1 MTLLLRRQGDSGSA
15 CFALLRRK
23 AGSVH
28 YTFLDILFPVAL
40 FLVVIAALMSG
51 YHVAFSLAGVSL
63 AFAFLGA
70 LTGHFDLPLLG
81 ALPARLFGIMNNDT
95 LIAIP
100 LFVLMGVLLEKS
112 RIAEELLETMALLF
126 GGLRGGLAIAIC
138 LVGALLA
145 ASTGIVGATVVAMG
159 LISLPAMLRYR
170 YQPELAA
177 GIVAASGTL
186 GQIIPPSI
194 VLIILGDQISSAY
207 QQAQLSMGNYS
218 ARTVTVGDLF
228 LGSLAP
234 GILLVIFYILFVGWK
249 AWRHPESA
257 PAVPLAERQAVEPG
271 ELRQKIIH
279 ALAPPLLLI
288 LGVLGSI
295 IAGVATATEAA
306 SVGVMGAIALSA
318 VRRQMDLS
326 RLRSSLEG
334 ALRITAM
341 VFMILIGASL
351 FSLVFRGFEGDLM
364 VETALSALPGGR
376 WAALAT
382 VMLVIFLMGFF
393 LDFFEIVFIVI
404 PIAGP
409 ILLAMGFDPIW
420 LGVLVALNL
429 QTSFL
434 TPPFGFALFYLRGVA
449 PPELKTVHIYRGVV
463 PFIGL
468 QLIALLITVVAP
480 SLATWLPRLIY
491 GE

>member
-1 MTLLLRRQGDSGSA
+1 M
-15 CFALLRRK
+15 
-23 AGSVH
+23 H
-28 YTFLDILFPVAL
+28 YTFIDILYPTAF
-40 FLVVIAALMSG
+40 FLAAIAALMSG

-70 LTGHFDLPLLG
+70 MTGHFDLPLLG
-81 ALPARLFGIMNNDT
+81 AMPARVFGIMTNDT
-95 LIAIP
+95 LISIP
-100 LFVLMGVLLEKS
+100 LFILMGVILEKS
-112 RIAEELLETMALLF
+112 RLAEELLETMALWF
-126 GGLRGGLAIAIC
+126 GGLRGGLAVSIC
-138 LVGALLA
+138 VVGALLA

-170 YQPELAA
+170 YRPELAA

-186 GQIIPPSI
+186 GQIIPPSVI
-194 VLIILGDQISSAY
+194 LIILGDQISSAY
-207 QQAQLSMGNYS
+207 QEAQLSLGNYS

-228 LGSLAP
+228 VGALIPGLCLVSL
-234 GILLVIFYILFVGWK
+234 YILYIAFV
-249 AWRHPESA
+249 AWRDPQAA
-257 PAVPLAERQAVEPG
+257 PAIPLEERSQISRA
-271 ELRQKIIH
+271 ELRRKTLR

-295 IAGVATATEAA
+295 IGGIATATEAS
-306 SVGVMGAIALSA
+306 SVGVAGALLLTAL
-318 VRRQMDLS
+318 RRQLN
-326 RLRSSLEG
+326 RALLHEALIN

-364 VETALSALPGGR
+364 VEEALSALPGGK
-376 WAALAT
+376 WAALLV
-382 VMLVIFLMGFF
+382 VMLVVFLMGFF
-393 LDFFEIVFIVI
+393 LDFFEIVFIVV
-404 PIAGP
+404 PITGP

-420 LGVLVALNL
+420 LGVLLALNL

-449 PPELKTVHIYRGVV
+449 PKSLQTIQIYRGVV
-463 PFIGL
+463 PFIAL
-468 QLIALLITVVAP
+468 QLVMVF
-480 SLATWLPRLIY
+480 LAAVFEPLSTWLPLMIY